1 VSKLTG
7 IELLLRMGVLLVV
20 VGAIMTIVP
29 LMTWVERR
37 GMAIMQDRMGPNR
50 VGPFGILQPLA
61 DGVKFMF
68 KESIVLPNVDR
79 SLYFLAP
86 VLAMIPALVAFS
98 VIPFGGDLHIG
109 SYVIPLQVSN
119 AQAGILIL
127 LAIGSLGVY
136 GTLVAGWSSN
146 NKFAVL
152 GALRAASQMISYEAV
167 MGLSLV
173 SILLIYGTTELS
185 SIVQMQSSG
194 WEGPVPKWGLF
205 MQPVSALLFLVTI
218 FAETNRLPFDLPEGE
233 SELVAGYHTEYGGL
247 KFASFMLAEYIHM
260 ITLSALVVT
269 LFFGWIPLSLAGGHC
284 SGELIGKCADVCTSP
299 HSGLH
304 FLCES
309 LSHALLFYMDSIY
322 ASTLSLR
329 SVDDARLDLFIAH
342 RDFEFTRDG
351 NGSLLVN
358 KRLTEIFLC

>member
-1 VSKLTG
+1 MSKLTG

-269 LFFGWIPLSLAGGHC
+269 LFLGGYHLAWLEGIVQG
-284 SGELIGKCADVCTSP
+284 
-299 HSGLH
+299 
-304 FLCES
+304 S
-309 LSHALLFYMDSIY
+309 LSENVLTFVLPLTQVFIFCAKVFLMLCFFIWIRFTLPRFRYDQLMTLGWTFLLP
-322 ASTLSLR
+322 
-329 SVDDARLDLFIAH
+329 IAIL
-342 RDFEFTRDG
+342 
-351 NGSLLVN
+351 NLLVTAMVLYW
-358 KRLTEIFLC
+358 LTNG